1 MNKKQ
6 GLQHTFDTVA
16 KNYDHPA
23 VSFFPE
29 TAKRMVEHL
38 NLPLQTQLS
47 VLDVCTGTGVVALAL
62 ASTNPESSITGID
75 LSSGML
81 AQAQLKADQH
91 ELSNISFLQM
101 DLDHLTFPKMHFD
114 HATCSFGLF
123 FLDDMQ
129 QGLANIAKTVAVD
142 GKIAIS
148 TFKESAFEPMSILF
162 LERYEAMGFEVP
174 PLSWKQM
181 TTDQQLFDLFSSV
194 GIDKVEIHRENLG
207 FHLTS
212 ANDWWDV
219 VWNTGYR
226 GLLEKMNSS
235 EQMHFKTQ
243 HLNDIQQLCDSG
255 DTWLDTGIAIAVGQI
270 TDQHHA

>member
-6 GLQHTFDTVA
+6 GIQHTFDTVA
-16 KNYDHPA
+16 KDYDHP
-23 VSFFPE
+23 VLSFFPE
-29 TAKRMVEHL
+29 TAKRMVTYL
-38 NLPLQTQLS
+38 NLPSQTPLS

-62 ASTNPESSITGID
+62 ASNYPKSSITGID

-81 AQAQLKADQH
+81 AQAQSKADQH
-91 ELSNISFLQM
+91 ELNNITFIPM
-101 DLDHLTFPKMHFD
+101 DLDHLSFPKKHFN

-129 QGLANIAKTVAVD
+129 QGLANIAKTVATD

-148 TFKESAFEPMSILF
+148 TFNEGAFEPMSLLF

-181 TTDQQLFDLFSSV
+181 TTDPQLFDLFSSA
-194 GIDKVEIHRENLG
+194 GIDTVEIHRENLG
-207 FHLTS
+207 FHLSS

-226 GLLEKMNSS
+226 GLLEKMSAS

-243 HLNDIQQLCDSG
+243 HLIDIQQLCDSG
-255 DTWLDTGIAIAVGQI
+255 DTWLDTGVAIAVGQV
-270 TDQHHA
+270 TDQHHG